1 MASLLPCSLPVKW
14 FLPSW
19 PLSPIYTHIRGT
31 GLFWGISRSS
41 VVQWGRSI
49 LGARALLEITEPPLL
64 LTALHY
70 LRFLTLEKMLLF
82 FPTSTVLLKGII
94 FPHGPF
100 PLPWWLGGKE
110 STCQCREDGFNP
122 CVGKIPWRRK
132 GSPLQYSCLGDPMDR
147 GAWWVTIHGVAKERH
162 NLVTQQQQNSV
173 LGNSTIPCVKEK
185 TEWEFVFLWKG
196 CTCINGKCLKRS
208 EP

>member
-1 MASLLPCSLPVKW
+1 MQLCTCCAYFVQAKAESTCNPHNSQDTPNCIFKSWITLIFLLSKLYYK
-14 FLPSW
+14 
-19 PLSPIYTHIRGT
+19 
-31 GLFWGISRSS
+31 
-41 VVQWGRSI
+41 
-49 LGARALLEITEPPLL
+49 
-64 LTALHY
+64 
-70 LRFLTLEKMLLF
+70 
-82 FPTSTVLLKGII
+82 
-94 FPHGPF
+94 
-100 PLPWWLGGKE
+100 LPWWLSGKE